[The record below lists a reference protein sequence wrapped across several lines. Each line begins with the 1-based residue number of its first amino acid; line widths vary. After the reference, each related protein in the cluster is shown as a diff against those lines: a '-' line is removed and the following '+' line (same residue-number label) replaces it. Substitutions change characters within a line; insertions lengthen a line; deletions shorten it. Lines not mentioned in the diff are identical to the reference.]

1 MALYVISDLHLP
13 LGVNKPMDIFGKN
26 WENYVERLEE
36 NWKKMIQPEDVG
48 VLPGDFSWA
57 MYLEDAQA
65 DFAFLHKLPGEKYL
79 LKGNHD
85 YWWTTKNKLD
95 TFIKEQGYDDIHF
108 LQNDTVL
115 YKKIA
120 LCGSRG
126 WMCGENMS
134 PEDEKI
140 YAREAGRLRLSLDA
154 AKKQSVEEIF
164 VFLHYP
170 PMTPEFLETQF
181 TKILEEYG
189 VTTCAYGHLHAAGHK
204 NAVTGTIRG
213 VKYLLVSC
221 DYLGF
226 SPVKL
231 CD

>member
-13 LGVNKPMDIFGKN
+13 LGVDKPMDIFGKN

-36 NWKKMIQPEDVG
+36 NWRQMVAPTDTVI
-48 VLPGDFSWA
+48 LPGDFSWA
-57 MYLEDAQA
+57 MYLEEAEA
-65 DFAFLHKLPGEKYL
+65 DFAFLHSLPGEKYL

-85 YWWTTKNKLD
+85 YWWTTRNKLD
-95 TFIKEQGYDDIHF
+95 TFIRERGYSDIHF

-115 YKKIA
+115 YKNIA
-120 LCGSRG
+120 LCGTRG
-126 WMCGENMS
+126 WTCSENMS
-134 PEDEKI
+134 AEDEKI
-140 YAREAGRLRLSLDA
+140 YIREVGRLRLSLDA
-154 AKKQSVEEIF
+154 AKKLSPEKIMA
-164 VFLHYP
+164 FLHYP
-170 PMTPEFLETQF
+170 PMITENQETAF

-189 VTTCAYGHLHAAGHK
+189 VRVCAFGHLHGAGHRT
-204 NAVTGTIRG
+204 AVTGTVRG
-213 VKYLLVSC
+213 VEYLLVSC